1 MNKFVEVM
9 SFIGGANLDIL
20 KKCPTAKN
28 GFIATGIGILNV
40 VILSMAAMW
49 LIFCSAIKNNII
61 LTLITSVFYGF
72 IIFIGYWG
80 ILSVIRKTVK
90 YNAFI
95 KVFSFL
101 ATIIFAFIATMAA
114 KNLVPILNI
123 QNVSMANKSVINRY
137 FNIGIVFL
145 VMLFIY
151 IIPVILKLLINS
163 STYEEEKER
172 MEHNFIAQKE
182 ADIIAYKQKYGD
194 YALVFNDANIK
205 MESIKHLSDLSEEY
219 HGLLEKIQKDTFD
232 YLNKIE
238 KSNAN
243 QKNLLEDCKSNVE
256 NQFKLILEKMSK
268 IFSSI

>member
-9 SFIGGANLDIL
+9 CFIGGANLDIL
-20 KKCPTAKN
+20 KKCPAEKN

-40 VILSMAAMW
+40 VILSTAALW
-49 LIFCSAIKNNII
+49 LILSSVIEGNII
-61 LTLITSVFYGF
+61 LTLIISVFYGF

-90 YNAFI
+90 YNLFI
-95 KVFSFL
+95 KTFSFL
-101 ATIIFAFIATMAA
+101 ATIIFAFIATMSA
-114 KNLVPILNI
+114 KNFAPILNV
-123 QNVSMANKSVINRY
+123 QNISIVDDNRY
-137 FNIGIVFL
+137 FNITIVFL

-172 MEHNFIAQKE
+172 MEHNFITQKE
-182 ADIIAYKQKYGD
+182 ADIIAYRKKYED

-205 MESIKHLSDLSEEY
+205 MESIKHLSDLSKEY
-219 HGLLEKIQKDTFD
+219 HELLEKMQKDTFD

-238 KSNAN
+238 KSNTN
-243 QKNLLEDCKSNVE
+243 QKNLLQDCKSNVE
-256 NQFKLILEKMSK
+256 DQFKLTLEKMSK
-268 IFSSI
+268 IFNGI

>member
-9 SFIGGANLDIL
+9 CFIGGANLNIL
-20 KKCPTAKN
+20 KKCPAEKN

-40 VILSMAAMW
+40 VILSMVAMW
-49 LIFCSAIKNNII
+49 LIFSSVINDNII
-61 LTLITSVFYGF
+61 LTLITSAFYGF

-95 KVFSFL
+95 KIFSFL
-101 ATIIFAFIATMAA
+101 ATIMFAFIATMSA
-114 KNLVPILNI
+114 KNLVPILNVKNI
-123 QNVSMANKSVINRY
+123 SMANKSGINQY
-137 FNIGIVFL
+137 FNISVVFL

-205 MESIKHLSDLSEEY
+205 MESIKHLSDLSKEY
-219 HGLLEKIQKDTFD
+219 HEFLERIQKDTFD

-238 KSNAN
+238 KSNTN
-243 QKNLLEDCKSNVE
+243 QKIYWMIVKAMLKINSN
-256 NQFKLILEKMSK
+256 
-268 IFSSI
+268 